1 MPGTYFSAD
10 RGPDCKPQLLAVA
23 SSLAFPSQ
31 GCYTVILNTFETY
44 VYLAGAFAI
53 GVLAIEVSGGAWGG
67 GSPRVCMLSLLPRS
81 TAAAYFKCLLLES
94 FL

>member
-1 MPGTYFSAD
+1 MLSPGANARDFGANN
-10 RGPDCKPQLLAVA
+10 GAQLQNAPP

-53 GVLAIEVSGGAWGG
+53 GVLAIEVSRDPWKEAP
-67 GSPRVCMLSLLPRS
+67 GSEHS
-81 TAAAYFKCLLLES
+81 AYFPDP
-94 FL
+94 